1 MTRVKMCG
9 MRRMID
15 IEYTNEV
22 MPDYIGFIFDS
33 TRRRYV
39 SPEAA
44 RELRDRLDR
53 RIVPVGV
60 FVDGSPKTV
69 AKISECGIIDMIQ
82 LHGCEEEKYIA
93 ELRELTDKP
102 IIKAFIVSSEDDIH
116 SAAKSSAD
124 YILLDSGCGSGRTF
138 DRSLIGSIGRDYF
151 LAGGLTP
158 ENVSEAVDELHPFA
172 VDASSSLE
180 TDGCKDLKKM
190 KAFMDSM
197 RKDRF

>member
-1 MTRVKMCG
+1 MCG
-9 MRRMID
+9 MRREED
-15 IEYTNEV
+15 IRFANEAA
-22 MPDYIGFIFDS
+22 PDYIGFIFDS
-33 TRRRYV
+33 TRKRYV
-39 SPEAA
+39 SPDKAA
-44 RELRDRLDR
+44 ELKKMLNPD
-53 RIVPVGV
+53 IIAVGV
-60 FVDGSPKTV
+60 FVDEDVKTV
-69 AKISECGIIDMIQ
+69 AKISEYGIIDMIQ
-82 LHGCEEEKYIA
+82 LHGCEEEKYIS
-93 ELRELTDKP
+93 ELRTLTDKP

-158 ENVSEAVDELHPFA
+158 ENVSEAVNELHPFA

>member
-1 MTRVKMCG
+1 MCG
-9 MRRMID
+9 MRREED
-15 IEYTNEV
+15 IRFANEAA
-22 MPDYIGFIFDS
+22 PDYIGFIFDS
-33 TRRRYV
+33 TRKRYV
-39 SPEAA
+39 SPDKAA
-44 RELRDRLDR
+44 ELKKMLNPD
-53 RIVPVGV
+53 IIAVGV
-60 FVDGSPKTV
+60 FVDEDIKTV

-82 LHGCEEEKYIA
+82 LHGCEEEKYIS
-93 ELRELTDKP
+93 ELRTLTDKP

-138 DRSLIGSIGRDYF
+138 DRSLIGSIGRNYF

>member
-15 IEYTNEV
+15 IEYANEV

-60 FVDGSPKTV
+60 FVDESPKTV

-102 IIKAFIVSSEDDIH
+102 IIKAFTVKCADDVKR
-116 SAAKSSAD
+116 AAESSAD
-124 YILLDSGCGSGRTF
+124 YILLDSGQGSGKTF
-138 DRSLIGSIGRDYF
+138 DRSLIGDIGRDYF
-151 LAGGLTP
+151 LAGGISP
-158 ENVSEAVDELHPFA
+158 ENAAEAVSELRPFA
-172 VDASSSLE
+172 LDASSSLE
-180 TDGCKDLKKM
+180 TDGFKDINKM
-190 KAFMDSM
+190 KAFMEAL
-197 RKDRF
+197 RKDRM